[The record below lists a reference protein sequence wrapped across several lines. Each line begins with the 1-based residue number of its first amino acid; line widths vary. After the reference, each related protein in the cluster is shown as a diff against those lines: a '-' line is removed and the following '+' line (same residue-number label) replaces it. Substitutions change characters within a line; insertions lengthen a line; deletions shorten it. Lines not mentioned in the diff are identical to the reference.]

1 MLDSIPLDA
10 ALFVLPA
17 GITALGLWGHAWS
30 AYPTCRHGLRALR
43 SYPVY
48 AVAGACG
55 MLYLASLLL
64 TVAVAA
70 LLFHA

>member
-1 MLDSIPLDA
+1 MLDSLPLDA

-17 GITALGLWGHAWS
+17 GITALALWGHGS
-30 AYPTCRHGLRALR
+30 AYPTRRHGLRAFR
-43 SYPVY
+43 SYPVF
-48 AVAGACG
+48 AVAAACG

-64 TVAVAA
+64 TAAVAA